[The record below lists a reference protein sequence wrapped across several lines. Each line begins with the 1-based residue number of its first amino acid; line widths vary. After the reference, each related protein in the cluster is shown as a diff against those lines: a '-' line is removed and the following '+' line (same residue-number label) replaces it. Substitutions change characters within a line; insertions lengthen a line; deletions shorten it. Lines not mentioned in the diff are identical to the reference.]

1 MAKIMRKISEKYGNK
16 IKTVLLILLDVI
28 LTNASMIMALQLRF
42 DMQEE
47 AWSHIHK
54 FWNVAPIMTVLT
66 IGSFFAVGMY
76 KSIWRYASVDG
87 LLQIGL
93 GTLMGSGITYL
104 VSLVSYT
111 ISPDPNLFLM
121 PRTVYLI
128 DWLLLVILV
137 GGSRFSMRLA
147 GQWGQTGLPFFGGRK
162 GTRVMVVGA
171 GWAGA
176 SVIRELQSG
185 RYGQSHA
192 ILAVD
197 DDQGKKGT
205 QINRVPV
212 YLGTENVEKYA
223 QQFEIDEIIIA
234 ILMPKGQMR
243 PLIERCLA
251 TKCRLKM
258 VSALKDVNNGQDVLS
273 PVRDVNIADL
283 LGRTEQHLDM
293 TEASAY
299 FEGKS
304 VLVTGGG
311 GSIGSELCRQI
322 MRFSPRRLTVYD
334 ISENYMHDLYIEL
347 QEMFGPLVKNTV
359 ELCVG
364 SIQDRSRLD
373 AVFGAVKPEIVIHA
387 AAHKHVPLMED
398 CPEQAVKNNVFGTMH
413 TAQCAMAHN
422 VKRFVM
428 ISTDKAVNPT
438 NVMGA
443 TKRAAE
449 MVIESLQGFGKTE
462 FTAVRFGNVLGSHG
476 SVVPLFE
483 RQIRA
488 GGPVTLTHPDIIR
501 YFMTIPEAASL
512 VLQAA
517 SMARGGELFV
527 LDMGEPM
534 KIRELAERMVQLY
547 ADPAAPPV
555 EIRYVGLRPGE
566 KLYEELLRDD
576 ENVTRTSREK
586 IFIAR
591 PEEFSWDTVQ
601 HMLDRLQICLD
612 THGDMR
618 FCLHELIPSYME
630 ADEVN
635 SAAEARV
642 KQEESAAASA

>member
-1 MAKIMRKISEKYGNK
+1 MAKIMRKASEKYGNK
-16 IKTVLLILLDVI
+16 IKTILLILLDIV

-54 FWNVAPIMTVLT
+54 YWNVAPIMTVLT

-76 KSIWRYASVDG
+76 KSLWRYASVDG
-87 LLQIGL
+87 LLQIVL
-93 GTLMGSGITYL
+93 GTLMGSGMTYL

-185 RYGQSHA
+185 RYGQSRA
-192 ILAVD
+192 ILALD
-197 DDQGKKGT
+197 DDPAKKGT

-223 QQFEIDEIIIA
+223 QQFEIDEIVIA
-234 ILMPKGQMR
+234 IFTPKGQMR

-258 VSALKDVNNGQDVLS
+258 VSALKDVNSGRDVLS

-293 TEASAY
+293 TEASTY

-322 MRFSPRRLTVYD
+322 MRFSPRSLTIYD

-398 CPEQAVKNNVFGTMH
+398 CPEQAVKNNVFGTLN

-517 SMARGGELFV
+517 SMASGGELFV

-534 KIRELAERMVQLY
+534 KIRELAERMIQLY

-601 HMLDRLQICLD
+601 HFLDRLQICLD

-618 FCLHELIPSYME
+618 SCLHELIPSYME

-635 SAAEARV
+635 SAVEARV
-642 KQEESAAASA
+642 KQEERAAASA

>member
-1 MAKIMRKISEKYGNK
+1 
-16 IKTVLLILLDVI
+16 
-28 LTNASMIMALQLRF
+28 
-42 DMQEE
+42 
-47 AWSHIHK
+47 
-54 FWNVAPIMTVLT
+54 
-66 IGSFFAVGMY
+66 
-76 KSIWRYASVDG
+76 
-87 LLQIGL
+87 
-93 GTLMGSGITYL
+93 
-104 VSLVSYT
+104 
-111 ISPDPNLFLM
+111 
-121 PRTVYLI
+121 
-128 DWLLLVILV
+128 
-137 GGSRFSMRLA
+137 
-147 GQWGQTGLPFFGGRK
+147 
-162 GTRVMVVGA
+162 
-171 GWAGA
+171 
-176 SVIRELQSG
+176 
-185 RYGQSHA
+185 
-192 ILAVD
+192 
-197 DDQGKKGT
+197 
-205 QINRVPV
+205 
-212 YLGTENVEKYA
+212 
-223 QQFEIDEIIIA
+223 
-234 ILMPKGQMR
+234 
-243 PLIERCLA
+243 
-251 TKCRLKM
+251 
-258 VSALKDVNNGQDVLS
+258 
-273 PVRDVNIADL
+273 
-283 LGRTEQHLDM
+283 
-293 TEASAY
+293 
-299 FEGKS
+299 
-304 VLVTGGG
+304 
-311 GSIGSELCRQI
+311 
-322 MRFSPRRLTVYD
+322 
-334 ISENYMHDLYIEL
+334 MHDLYVEL

-364 SIQDRSRLD
+364 SIQDRSRMD
-373 AVFGAVKPEIVIHA
+373 AVFNDVKPEIVIHA

-398 CPEQAVKNNVFGTMH
+398 CPEQAVKNNVFGTLH

-534 KIRELAERMVQLY
+534 KIRELAERMIQLY

-576 ENVTRTSREK
+576 ESVTRTSREK

-591 PEEFSWDTVQ
+591 PEEFSWETVLS
-601 HMLDRLQICLD
+601 MLDRLQICLD

-618 FCLHELIPSYME
+618 SCLRELIPSYME

-635 SAAEARV
+635 GAAEARV
-642 KQEESAAASA
+642 KQEERAAASA

>member
-1 MAKIMRKISEKYGNK
+1 MHIFSSKHGNT
-16 IKTVLLILLDVI
+16 IRTLLLVILDVVFI
-28 LTNASMIMALQLRF
+28 NASMVMALQLRF

-47 AWSHIHK
+47 VWDHIHK
-54 FWNVAPIMTVLT
+54 VFHIAPIMTALT
-66 IGSFFAVGMY
+66 IGSFFAVRLY
-76 KSIWRYASVDG
+76 KSLWQYASVDG
-87 LLQIGL
+87 LIQIVLGTSLGL
-93 GTLMGSGITYL
+93 GATYL
-104 VSLVSYT
+104 FSLISYT
-111 ISPDPNLFLM
+111 VSPSPNLFLM
-121 PRTVYLI
+121 PRTVYLNQ
-128 DWLLLVILV
+128 WLLLLLLI
-137 GGSRFSMRLA
+137 GASRLSMRLA
-147 GQWGQTGLPFFGGRK
+147 MQWGRTGVPFFHNSRSADS
-162 GTRVMVVGA
+162 RVMVIGA

-185 RYGQSHA
+185 RFGLSRA
-192 ILAVD
+192 VLAVD
-197 DDQGKKGT
+197 DDLGKKGT
-205 QINRVPV
+205 RINSIPV
-212 YLGTENVEKYA
+212 YIGTDNVEIYA
-223 QQFEIDEIIIA
+223 KQFAIDEIIIA
-234 ILMPKGQMR
+234 IATPKGQLR

-251 TKCRLKM
+251 TKCKLKM
-258 VSALKDVNNGQDVLS
+258 VTALQDVRSGRDVLS

-283 LGRTEQHLDM
+283 LGRSEQHLDM
-293 TEASAY
+293 TEANAY

-322 MRFSPRRLTVYD
+322 MRFSPKKLVIYD
-334 ISENYMHDLYIEL
+334 ISENYMHDLYYEL
-347 QEMFGPLVKNTV
+347 QEIFGPLIKNTV

-364 SIQDRSRLD
+364 SVQDKSRLD
-373 AVFGAVKPEIVIHA
+373 SVFQACKPEIVVHA

-398 CPEQAVKNNVFGTMH
+398 CPEQAVKNNVFGTLN
-413 TAQCAMAHN
+413 TAQVSISHG
-422 VKRFVM
+422 VRRFVL

-449 MVIESLQGFGKTE
+449 MVIEALQGLGKTE
-462 FTAVRFGNVLGSHG
+462 FIAVRFGNVLGSHG
-476 SVVPLFE
+476 SVVPIFE

-517 SMARGGELFV
+517 SMAKGGELFV

-534 KIRELAERMVQLY
+534 KIRELAERMIQLY
-547 ADPAAPPV
+547 ADPLAPAV

-591 PEEFSWDTVQ
+591 PEEFSWEMVQ
-601 HMLDRLQICLD
+601 QMLDRLQFCMD

-618 FCLHELIPSYME
+618 ACLQEWIPSFQDADTVNGAAQARQTEME
-630 ADEVN
+630 KKAV
-635 SAAEARV
+635 SA
-642 KQEESAAASA
+642 